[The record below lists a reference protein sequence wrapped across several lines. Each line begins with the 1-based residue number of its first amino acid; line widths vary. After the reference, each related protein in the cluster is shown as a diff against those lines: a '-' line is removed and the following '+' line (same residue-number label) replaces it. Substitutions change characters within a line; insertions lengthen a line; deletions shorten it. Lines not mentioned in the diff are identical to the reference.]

1 MLTVGQLRENP
12 LVTEAAGSDGTSARF
27 LTVLNRAVETLM
39 EMGSLDE
46 ALQEYCFDSC
56 HKCIYLPPE
65 IKAIR
70 KARVNGRVAGVFN
83 RVFQYQPNGP
93 AEAQWCGREI
103 LVDKGP
109 AQFFN
114 DQPGCPAHL
123 LIVTDECEDAGKWL
137 RITGLDIN
145 NRPVISPT
153 TGKPYVEFD
162 LGAGKAQFFEAAGFS
177 TITGVTKSQTRGNVY
192 VYEFYP
198 ELQQSGNLLTLVL
211 PWQQSPEYRKYQVNG
226 VGDGEFSVTLLAERR
241 HVPLYHDA
249 QAVLIDSTN
258 AIIAGIQYNRALD
271 NRDME
276 GMGVYRTEISR
287 IMLDLRRT
295 IEDGQERRVT
305 FNPVAR
311 TGHFRRLGGR

>member
-1 MLTVGQLRENP
+1 MLTVGQLRENQ

-27 LTVLNRAVETLM
+27 LTILNRAVETLM
-39 EMGSLDE
+39 EMGDFNE

-56 HKCIYLPPE
+56 DKCIYVPPE
-65 IKAIR
+65 LKRIQ
-70 KARVNGRVAGVFN
+70 KARVNGRVAPVFN

-93 AEAQWCGREI
+93 GNATWCGPSI

-123 LIVTDECEDAGKWL
+123 LILTDECEDAGKWL
-137 RITGLDIN
+137 RIAGTDIN

-153 TGKPYVEFD
+153 TGKPYIEFD
-162 LGAGKAQFFEAAGFS
+162 LGAGKAQF
-177 TITGVTKSQTRGNVY
+177 RGNVY
-192 VYEFYP
+192 IYEFYP
-198 ELQQSGNLLTLVL
+198 ELQQSGNLLTLIL
-211 PWQQSPEYRKYQVNG
+211 PWQSNPEYQKYLVNG
-226 VGDGEFSVTLLAERR
+226 VGDGEFSVEILAKRR

-258 AIIAGIQYNRALD
+258 AIIAAIQYNRALD
-271 NRDME
+271 NRDAE

-287 IMLDLRRT
+287 IMLDIRRDT
-295 IEDGQERRVT
+295 EDGQERRVS
-305 FNPVAR
+305 FNPIAR
-311 TGHFRRLGGR
+311 TGLFRRLGGR